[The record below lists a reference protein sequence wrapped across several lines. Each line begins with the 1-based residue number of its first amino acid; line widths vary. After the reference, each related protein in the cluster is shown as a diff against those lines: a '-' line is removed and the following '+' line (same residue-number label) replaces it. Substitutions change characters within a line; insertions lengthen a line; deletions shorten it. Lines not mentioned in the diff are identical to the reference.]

1 MCKIKLTK
9 NLVRTMPDEIPAFS
23 AMSIVVKV
31 GGWGL
36 VLLDQVSEDG
46 QGDDDDYGPEGPA
59 D

>member
-1 MCKIKLTK
+1 
-9 NLVRTMPDEIPAFS
+9 MPDEIPAFS